1 MSERTT
7 PQELAAFARYYNS
20 LVAYDPSNPPT
31 RRELAA
37 WAGRS
42 PATVQRWLRILE
54 ERGLLNYPVRR
65 RTT

>member
-1 MSERTT
+1 MSRHTT

-20 LVAYDPSNPPT
+20 LVACDPSNPPT

-54 ERGLLNYPVRR
+54 ERWLLRYPVRR
-65 RTT
+65 KTT

>member
-1 MSERTT
+1 MSKRTT
-7 PQELAAFARYYNS
+7 LEEIAAFAYHYNR
-20 LVAYDPSNPPT
+20 LVAADPSNPPT

-54 ERGLLNYPVRR
+54 ERGLLRYPVRR
-65 RTT
+65 RPT